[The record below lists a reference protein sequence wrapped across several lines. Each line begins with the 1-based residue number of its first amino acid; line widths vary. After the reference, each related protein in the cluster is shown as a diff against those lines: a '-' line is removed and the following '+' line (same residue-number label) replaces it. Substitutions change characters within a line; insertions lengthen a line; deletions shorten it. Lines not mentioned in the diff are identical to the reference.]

1 MIDSDPN
8 DLCDV
13 VKEITAALLEGD
25 WSRYKGGN
33 RYYYIIR
40 ERDHDAEIER
50 GQVFSQTLGFH
61 PEVEP
66 FWDWYIRA
74 ALAEERPDR
83 LAVARRAVVEAG
95 VDPQAFHEGINA
107 CVAATSVEELQAAVD
122 PWMRRFLENKQFDAF
137 IAFLQALRIE
147 RVRHGHL
154 FISEKDRPELRQAL
168 EARFLKELAERY
180 PKAVKRA
187 TTFEW
192 LSFSDPQLREASRC
206 YVYGFFRA
214 AVLIAVAAV
223 ETRLRSVCVADR
235 WTSYSDLADLAF
247 GPAGVG
253 GTDKTHA
260 AALKDLFDLRH
271 RIAHLGAEAS
281 PGDAEQA
288 LLLVRSTLEKLP
300 SAANE
305 SS

>member
-1 MIDSDPN
+1 MNSDPS

-25 WSRYKGGN
+25 WSRYKEGK

-40 ERDHDAEIER
+40 ERDHGAEIER
-50 GQVFSQTLGFH
+50 GRVFGDMLSFH
-61 PEVEP
+61 PEVET

-74 ALAEERPDR
+74 ALAEEPPDR
-83 LAVARRAVVEAG
+83 LAAARKAVVQVG
-95 VDPQAFHEGINA
+95 VSPQAFDEGIA
-107 CVAATSVEELQAAVD
+107 DCVAASVEELEAAVD
-122 PWMRRFLENKQFDAF
+122 PWMKRFLKNKQFDAF
-137 IAFLQALRIE
+137 IAFMQALRIE

-180 PKAVKRA
+180 PKAVRRA

-223 ETRLRSVCVADR
+223 ESRLRSVCVADR
-235 WTSYSDLADLAF
+235 WTTYSNLAALAF
-247 GPAGVG
+247 GPAGVS
-253 GTDKTHA
+253 GTDETRA
-260 AALKDLFDLRH
+260 TALKDLFDLRH
-271 RIAHLGAEAS
+271 EIAHLGAEPSAE
-281 PGDAEQA
+281 DAEKA
-288 LLLVRSTLEKLP
+288 LLLVRSTLEKLA
-300 SAANE
+300 STASE

>member
-1 MIDSDPN
+1 MMDSDPT

-13 VKEITAALLEGD
+13 VKEITAALLQGD
-25 WSRYKGGN
+25 WNRYKQGK
-33 RYYYIIR
+33 RYCYIIR
-40 ERDHDAEIER
+40 ERDHGAEIER
-50 GQVFSQTLGFH
+50 GQVFSETLSFH
-61 PEVEP
+61 PEIEP
-66 FWDWYIRA
+66 CWDWYIRA
-74 ALAEERPDR
+74 ALAEEPPDR
-83 LAVARRAVVEAG
+83 LAAARKAVVQVG
-95 VDPQAFHEGINA
+95 VDPKAFNEGIAA
-107 CVAATSVEELQAAVD
+107 CVASPVDDLQDAVD
-122 PWMRRFLENKQFDAF
+122 PWMKRFLQNDQFDAF

-147 RVRHGHL
+147 RVRQGQL
-154 FISEKDRPELRQAL
+154 FVSEKDRPELRQAL

-235 WTSYSDLADLAF
+235 STSYRNLADLAF
-247 GPAGVG
+247 GPAGVS
-253 GTDKTHA
+253 GTDETRA
-260 AALKDLFDLRH
+260 AALKDLFELRH
-271 RIAHLGAEAS
+271 RIAHLGAEPS
-281 PGDAEQA
+281 PGEAEQA
-288 LLLVRSTLEKLP
+288 LLLVRGTLEKLP

>member
-1 MIDSDPN
+1 MASDPN

-13 VKEITAALLEGD
+13 VREVTAALLEGD
-25 WSRYKGGN
+25 WNRYKEGN

-50 GQVFSQTLGFH
+50 GQVFGHTLSFH

-74 ALAEERPDR
+74 ALAEEPPDR
-83 LAVARRAVVEAG
+83 LAAARKAVVQTG
-95 VDPQAFHEGINA
+95 VDPKAFDEGIAA
-107 CVAATSVEELQAAVD
+107 CVAAPVDELMAAVD
-122 PWMRRFLENKQFDAF
+122 PWMKRFLQNDQFDAF
-137 IAFLQALRIE
+137 IAFMQALRIE
-147 RVRHGHL
+147 RVRLGQL
-154 FISEKDRPELRQAL
+154 FVSEKDRPELRQAL

-214 AVLIAVAAV
+214 AVLIAVAAA

-253 GTDKTHA
+253 GTDKTRA
-260 AALKDLFDLRH
+260 AALKDLFELRH
-271 RIAHLGAEAS
+271 EIAHLGAEAS
-281 PGDAEQA
+281 AGDAEKA
-288 LLLVRSTLEKLP
+288 LLLVRSTLEKLA
-300 SAANE
+300 STAGE